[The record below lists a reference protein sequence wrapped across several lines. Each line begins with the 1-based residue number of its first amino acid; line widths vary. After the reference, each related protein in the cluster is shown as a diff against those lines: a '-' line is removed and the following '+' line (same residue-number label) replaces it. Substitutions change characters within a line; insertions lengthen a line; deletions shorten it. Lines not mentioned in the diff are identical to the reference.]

1 MIRPPPRSNRT
12 STLFPY
18 TTLSRSQQG
27 RRADAYAARN
37 ATIAGFARRLL
48 SCASEADIAD
58 VTVAELARLFS
69 VHAVL
74 LMSRDARHI
83 AAAAPAG
90 ITLAPS
96 DLAAAALT
104 LEPGYLSGRGVRH
117 VDLAHRHLHPV
128 PSAHAFL
135 AAPGLPAAA

>member
-1 MIRPPPRSNRT
+1 MTPRTPRSTRT
-12 STLFPY
+12 DTPFPYPTLFRS
-18 TTLSRSQQG
+18 LAASRRQQG

-104 LEPGYLSGRGVRH
+104 LETGEPSGRGVRK
-117 VDLAHRHLHPV
+117 VDRKSTRLNSSH
-128 PSAHAFL
+128 
-135 AAPGLPAAA
+135 